1 MIEGIKIGFPFPSLF
16 YILGILMSPIRLK
29 RNATRS
35 KKRLLGEVVVLVL
48 VVEVAVQDSVVAVDG
63 LLILAFVGHLI
74 LALVGQ

>member
-48 VVEVAVQDSVVAVDG
+48 VVDDQ
-63 LLILAFVGHLI
+63 
-74 LALVGQ
+74 QTPT